1 MVLQSPKVRFQE
13 PKYSLRIQCGYARC
27 PQTDYETFLPLHHTS
42 RFGNV
47 FFDTGKVIF
56 ETHIVTY

>member
-13 PKYSLRIQCGYARC
+13 PKYSLRIQCGCAL
-27 PQTDYETFLPLHHTS
+27 PPNDYETFLPLHHTS